1 MSEISL
7 DDWAATVAKEL
18 GVDDL
23 DVDVEQV
30 LDLAADAAH
39 AVLRPAAP
47 VTTFVAGLAAGL
59 AGGSATDIR
68 EALDAAMALCDRL
81 EDEI

>member
-1 MSEISL
+1 MGEISL

-23 DVDVEQV
+23 DLDVEQV

-59 AGGSATDIR
+59 AGGSAADIR

-81 EDEI
+81 EDEG